1 MKTELEKE
9 NPKNDGQGPSNNGG
23 NGQGN
28 GNGNNGDNGKPDKE
42 IRYTLDGEPQTTL
55 EKELT
60 ANQIL
65 QAGGV
70 DITQNYL
77 LQLKG
82 DGNISYKD
90 NPTQIIKMHN
100 NMEFLANYS
109 GATTVS

>member
-1 MKTELEKE
+1 MKSELEKE
-9 NPKNDGQGPSNNGG
+9 NPKNEGQGPSNNG
-23 NGQGN
+23 

-65 QAGGV
+65 QAGGIDV
-70 DITQNYL
+70 TQNYL
-77 LQLKG
+77 IQLKG
-82 DGNISYKD
+82 DGNISYKE
-90 NPTQIIKMHN
+90 NLNQIIKMHN